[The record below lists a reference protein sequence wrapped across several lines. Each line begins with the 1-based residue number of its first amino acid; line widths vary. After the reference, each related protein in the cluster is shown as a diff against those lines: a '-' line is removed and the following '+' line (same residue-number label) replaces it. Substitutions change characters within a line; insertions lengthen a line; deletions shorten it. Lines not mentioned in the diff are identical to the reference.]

1 MTKYEFKTRL
11 SAEIEI
17 ANANLSHSK
26 LNRKYYSGQ
35 TYRIAGDDV
44 LSIENYVNIVGLCKF
59 VVRENAEDGEVEL
72 WLRCCDKEFP
82 FLNEL
87 INIVPD
93 GVEELRDH
101 GPMSVAMM
109 YRQRKVYEAKI
120 DKALEVPLK

>member
-1 MTKYEFKTRL
+1 MTKDEFKIRL

-17 ANANLSHSK
+17 ANTNLTHSK

-35 TYRIAGDDV
+35 ACRIAGDDV
-44 LSIENYVNIVGLCKF
+44 LSVKNYVNIVGLHKF

-72 WLRCCDKEFP
+72 WLRCNDKEFP
-82 FLNEL
+82 FLNDL
-87 INIVPD
+87 INTVPD
-93 GVEELRDH
+93 AVEELRDH

-109 YRQRKVYEAKI
+109 YRKRKVHEAKI